1 VAITAK
7 EAKLTPYLTP
17 CYHARNERYSLALL
31 VHGMDSLT
39 QIDREVSVCTDCPLS
54 RERNKAVPGEGPENA
69 EVMLIGEAPGS
80 NEDKQGRPFVGAAG
94 NVLQE
99 LLGLG
104 KLRREDVYITNT
116 VKCRPPHNRD
126 PMPGELAACRKY
138 LDRQIEVISP
148 KVLVTLGRHALTSFL
163 PNETISKARG
173 RPRNVNGSTLFP
185 IYHPAAALYQ
195 QSLRKVIE
203 EDIMKLPAL
212 IEELSSV
219 EEGVPPPADDETATG
234 GEQLSMF

>member
-1 VAITAK
+1 
-7 EAKLTPYLTP
+7 
-17 CYHARNERYSLALL
+17 
-31 VHGMDSLT
+31 MDSLAH
-39 QIDREVSVCTDCPLS
+39 IDQEVSVCTDCPLS
-54 RERNKAVPGEGPENA
+54 RNRTRAVPGEGPENA
-69 EVMLIGEAPGS
+69 EIMLIGEAPGF

-94 NVLQE
+94 HFLEE
-99 LLGLG
+99 LLSVA

-116 VKCRPPHNRD
+116 VKCRPPNNRD
-126 PMPGELAACRKY
+126 PLPGELAACRKY

-148 KVLVTLGRHALTSFL
+148 KVVVTLGRHALTSFL

-173 RPRNVNGSTLFP
+173 RPRSVNGITLFP
-185 IYHPAAALYQ
+185 ILHPAAALYQ

-212 IEELSSV
+212 LENPSSV
-219 EEGVPPPADDETATG
+219 QQEAPSAETETETK

>member
-1 VAITAK
+1 
-7 EAKLTPYLTP
+7 
-17 CYHARNERYSLALL
+17 
-31 VHGMDSLT
+31 MDSLA
-39 QIDREVSVCTDCPLS
+39 QIDQEVSVCTDCPLS
-54 RERNKAVPGEGPENA
+54 RNRTRAVPGEGPENA
-69 EVMLIGEAPGS
+69 EIMLIGEAPGF

-94 NVLQE
+94 HFLEE
-99 LLGLG
+99 LLSVA

-116 VKCRPPHNRD
+116 VKCRPLNNRD
-126 PMPGELAACRKY
+126 PLPGELAACRKY

-148 KVLVTLGRHALTSFL
+148 KVVVTLGRHALTSFL

-173 RPRNVNGSTLFP
+173 RPRSVNGITLFP
-185 IYHPAAALYQ
+185 ILHPAAALYQ

-212 IEELSSV
+212 LEKPSSV
-219 EEGVPPPADDETATG
+219 QQEAPSAEVETETK

>member
-1 VAITAK
+1 
-7 EAKLTPYLTP
+7 
-17 CYHARNERYSLALL
+17 
-31 VHGMDSLT
+31 MDNLT

-54 RERNKAVPGEGPENA
+54 RERIKAVPGEGPENA
-69 EVMLIGEAPGS
+69 EIMLIGEAPGF
-80 NEDKQGRPFVGAAG
+80 NEDKQGRPFVGAARH
-94 NVLQE
+94 VLEE
-99 LLGLG
+99 LLAVA

-126 PMPGELAACRKY
+126 PLPAELAACRKY

-148 KVLVTLGRHALTSFL
+148 KVMVTLGRHALTSFL

-173 RPRNVNGSTLFP
+173 RPRSVNGTTLFP
-185 IYHPAAALYQ
+185 IFHPAAALYQ

-219 EEGVPPPADDETATG
+219 KQEAPAVDVETETK